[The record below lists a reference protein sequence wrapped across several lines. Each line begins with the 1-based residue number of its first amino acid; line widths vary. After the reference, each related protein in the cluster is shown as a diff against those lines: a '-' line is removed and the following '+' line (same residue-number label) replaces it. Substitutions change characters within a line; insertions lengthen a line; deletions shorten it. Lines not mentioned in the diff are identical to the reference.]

1 MHFEKLLFS
10 FSRFTFRGLGYRES
24 NPDEANIDV
33 RGFFQEGMSKD
44 ERVGWVSRLLENQ
57 FVRSFLIFSVFR
69 AIYGAGILL
78 ITYLLATSE
87 EAPIWISVAF
97 LLSSMV
103 ISRIIF
109 KAIKRK
115 WPGLA

>member
-1 MHFEKLLFS
+1 MS
-10 FSRFTFRGLGYRES
+10 
-24 NPDEANIDV
+24 
-33 RGFFQEGMSKD
+33 EG
-44 ERVGWVSRLLENQ
+44 ERVGPVSRLLENQ
-57 FVRSFLIFSVFR
+57 FVRSFLIFSIFR
-69 AIYGAGILL
+69 AIYGAGIVV
-78 ITYLLATSE
+78 ITYFLATSD
-87 EAPIWISVAF
+87 EAPIWVSVAF

>member
-1 MHFEKLLFS
+1 
-10 FSRFTFRGLGYRES
+10 
-24 NPDEANIDV
+24 
-33 RGFFQEGMSKD
+33 MSKG
-44 ERVGWVSRLLENQ
+44 ERVGWMSRLLENQ
-57 FVRSFLIFSVFR
+57 FVKSFLIFSVFR
-69 AIYGAGILL
+69 AIYGAGILV

-87 EAPIWISVAF
+87 EAPIWISMAF

-115 WPGLA
+115 WPCLA